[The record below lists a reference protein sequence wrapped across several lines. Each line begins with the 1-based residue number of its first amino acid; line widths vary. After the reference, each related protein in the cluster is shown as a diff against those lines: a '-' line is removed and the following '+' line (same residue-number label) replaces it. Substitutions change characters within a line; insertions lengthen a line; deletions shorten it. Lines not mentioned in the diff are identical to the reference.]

1 MSENAE
7 NTQPTESGPE
17 LTVSDLQNIRSI
29 IDVAAKRGAF
39 GAAEMSAVGG
49 VFNKLDTFLSVVAPP
64 QQPTSA
70 PEGAE
75 QAPATE

>member
-70 PEGAE
+70 LEGAE